1 MARDEIFDGLAKAV
15 LIGDDTVAEEL
26 TRKALSEGIAPY
38 EIIEKGLSEGMREV
52 GRKYEEREYALP
64 ELMLA
69 AEAFYTALKIL
80 EPELKKERKERKTL
94 GKVVIGVVQ
103 FDVHDIGKTIVRTML
118 EASGFECVD
127 LGRDVPTEDFVQTV
141 RDERP
146 DILGLSALMTTT
158 MPEQQRVIEAL
169 KEAGLRDSVKVMV
182 GGAPVSREWAERIGA
197 DGYGEDAIDAV
208 VEAKKLLGIS
218 D

>member
-1 MARDEIFDGLAKAV
+1 MAKDEIFEGLARAV
-15 LIGDDTVAEEL
+15 LLGDDAAAEEL
-26 TRKALSEGIAPY
+26 TRRALSEGIAPY
-38 EIIEKGLSEGMREV
+38 EIIERGLSEGMREV
-52 GRKYEEREYALP
+52 GRKYEAREYALP

-69 AEAFYTALKIL
+69 AEAFYAALKIL
-80 EPELKKERKERKTL
+80 EPELKKERKERKAL

-118 EASGFECVD
+118 EASGFECID
-127 LGRDVPTEDFVQTV
+127 LGRDVPTEEFVRVV
-141 RDERP
+141 REEKP

-197 DGYGEDAIDAV
+197 DGYGEDAIEAV
-208 VEAKKLLGIS
+208 AEAKKLLGIK